1 MRLIRGFITVVGII
15 GILVIIALTM
25 GYYLYS
31 LRPWIQAK
39 MTPVAVTAEA
49 AQSFD
54 QKFEALEMEIHQA
67 IAAGEER
74 EAALV
79 ITEKEVNSKLVEV
92 LAEGDLPFDQILVNF
107 REGRF
112 LIYAVADVPGVAVRT
127 GAIGR
132 IQVVNGD
139 LEIVLEDFDLGKLPL
154 PQAVNGGV
162 EKLLDI
168 MVKLKLADVPLEITD
183 VEISDR
189 ELTASGLIKSAD

>member
-1 MRLIRGFITVVGII
+1 MRLIRGCITVIGVI
-15 GILVIIALTM
+15 GILVTIALLV

-31 LRPWIQAK
+31 LSPQIQAK

-49 AQSFD
+49 AESFD
-54 QKFEALEMEIHQA
+54 EKFEVLLTQIHETVL
-67 IAAGEER
+67 AGEQR
-74 EAALV
+74 QTGLV

-132 IQVVNGD
+132 IEVMNGD
-139 LEIVLEDFDLGKLPL
+139 PKVVIDDFDLGKLPL
-154 PQAVNGGV
+154 PQAANDGV

-168 MVKLKLADVPLEITD
+168 MLKLKLADVPLEITD
-183 VEISDR
+183 VQISDH
-189 ELTASGLIKSAD
+189 ELTVSGIIKTAD

>member
-1 MRLIRGFITVVGII
+1 MRLIRGCIIVVGII
-15 GILVIIALTM
+15 GILVIITLIM

-49 AQSFD
+49 AESFD

-74 EAALV
+74 ETALV

-112 LIYAVADVPGVAVRT
+112 LIYAVADVPGVAART

-139 LEIVLEDFDLGKLPL
+139 LEIVIEDFDLGKLPL

-168 MVKLKLADVPLEITD
+168 MLKLKLADVPLEITD

>member
-15 GILVIIALTM
+15 GILVIIALVM
-25 GYYLYS
+25 SYYLYS
-31 LRPWIQAK
+31 LSPWIQAE

-49 AQSFD
+49 AESFD
-54 QKFEALEMEIHQA
+54 QKFEVLETQIHETVM
-67 IAAGEER
+67 AGEER
-74 EAALV
+74 ETALV

-112 LIYAVADVPGVAVRT
+112 LIYAVADVPGVAARM

-139 LEIVLEDFDLGKLPL
+139 PEIVIEDFDLGKLPL

>member
-1 MRLIRGFITVVGII
+1 VRLIRGFITVVGII

-74 EAALV
+74 ETALV

>member
-15 GILVIIALTM
+15 GILVIIALIM

-74 EAALV
+74 ETALV

-112 LIYAVADVPGVAVRT
+112 LIYAVADVPGVAART

-132 IQVVNGD
+132 IQVVNGN